1 MKENEVRTI
10 IGEIINDKVDKT
22 VTVNVTRVKTHRL
35 YKKKFSVSKKYL
47 VDDAKNEYKIGDIV
61 EIIGVRPISKNK
73 CYKVLRKVEK

>member
-10 IGEIINDKVDKT
+10 IGEVISDKVDKT

-47 VDDAKNEYKIGDIV
+47 VNDEKNEYKIGDVV
-61 EIIGVRPISKNK
+61 EIVGTRPISKNK